1 MTLLAEKLAD
11 VFTVISSFLCK
22 CCATKKPELQW
33 MAGKLNWACRV
44 VYGGC
49 TFLCRI
55 LDMMNSMSPS
65 TKHRLT
71 ASFYRD
77 ISWWVNFTHF
87 FMGTQIF
94 LNQQPTVDVMTDA
107 AGGYFRGNWFYFNFL
122 VYNPAW
128 SQVHIN
134 HEETLAIVL
143 AAKC

>member
-1 MTLLAEKLAD
+1 
-11 VFTVISSFLCK
+11 
-22 CCATKKPELQW
+22 

-65 TKHRLT
+65 AKHRLT

-94 LNQQPTVDVMTDA
+94 LNQSMLWRMHDHSRQGDILEA
-107 AGGYFRGNWFYFNFL
+107 IGF
-122 VYNPAW
+122 
-128 SQVHIN
+128 
-134 HEETLAIVL
+134 TLIF
-143 AAKC
+143 

>member
-11 VFTVISSFLCK
+11 VSTVISSFLCK

-65 TKHRLT
+65 AKHRLT
-71 ASFYRD
+71 ASFYCD

-107 AGGYFRGNWFYFNFL
+107 
-122 VYNPAW
+122 
-128 SQVHIN
+128 
-134 HEETLAIVL
+134 
-143 AAKC
+143 